1 MAKAKAKEEPA
12 KNPMRAALDK
22 VSFNDDMCVQIFESL
37 ATRSMHETGLYLGL
51 AQRYKNSSSMVAGIS
66 RAFSRVMANPEHFG
80 ISIDVAQQTDKIVK
94 SRNSI
99 ASKSLNVLKLES
111 NLKELDGKTFD
122 ELVISNRVKAW
133 TLLQL
138 KMNDILSSKNKREKV
153 SVGELAKVAGITFDK
168 GQLVEGKATDHVAL
182 MAKVDTDTTPES
194 AMQQILK
201 MREYNIAMQ
210 QDKK

>member
-1 MAKAKAKEEPA
+1 MNSKVKVKEPV
-12 KNPMRAALDK
+12 RALSEK
-22 VSFNDDMCVQIFESL
+22 VSFTDDMCVQIFESL

-51 AQRYKNSSSMVAGIS
+51 GPKYKNSSSMIAGIS
-66 RAFSRVMANPEHFG
+66 RAFGRVMANPEHFG
-80 ISIDVAQQTDKIVK
+80 IPVEVAHQTDKIIK

-99 ASKSLNVLKLES
+99 ASKSLNTLKLES
-111 NLKELDGKTFD
+111 NLKELDGKSFE
-122 ELVISNRVKAW
+122 ELVMNNRVKAW

-138 KMNDILSSKNKREKV
+138 KMNDILSSKQKREKV

-182 MAKVDTDTTPES
+182 MAKVDTETTPEA